1 MYLFTVKLDEFI
13 LDIVAENAEKAL
25 LHIHKRFNI
34 IEPPEI
40 LRTEELDDSENDEY
54 ISKAVSING

>member
-1 MYLFTVKLDEFI
+1 MYLFTIKLDEFI

-40 LRTEELDDSENDEY
+40 LRTEELDNYENDEY

>member
-1 MYLFTVKLDEFI
+1 MYLFTIKLDEFI

-40 LRTEELDDSENDEY
+40 LRTEVLDDPEEDEY
-54 ISKAVSING
+54 ISKAVSINV

>member
-1 MYLFTVKLDEFI
+1 MYLFTIKLDEFI

-40 LRTEELDDSENDEY
+40 LRTEVLDDSEDDEY
-54 ISKAVSING
+54 ISKAVSIND

>member
-1 MYLFTVKLDEFI
+1 MYLFTIKLDEFI

-34 IEPPEI
+34 VEPPEI
-40 LRTEELDDSENDEY
+40 LRTEELDDYENDEY
-54 ISKAVSING
+54 ISKAVSIND

>member
-1 MYLFTVKLDEFI
+1 MYLFTIKLDEFI

-40 LRTEELDDSENDEY
+40 LRTEELDGSENDEY
-54 ISKAVSING
+54 ISKAVSINV

>member
-1 MYLFTVKLDEFI
+1 MYLFTIKLDEFI

-40 LRTEELDDSENDEY
+40 LRTEVLDDPEDDEY
-54 ISKAVSING
+54 ISKAVSINV